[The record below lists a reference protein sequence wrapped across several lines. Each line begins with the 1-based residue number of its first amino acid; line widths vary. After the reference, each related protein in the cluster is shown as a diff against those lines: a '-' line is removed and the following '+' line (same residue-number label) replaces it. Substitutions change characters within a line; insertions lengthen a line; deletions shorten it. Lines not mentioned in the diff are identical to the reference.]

1 MRLLRTKSET
11 DRLLD
16 TVGES
21 LAALSGG
28 VNRNK
33 LKVGLIA
40 GAAAALAAGSAAI
53 ASIRRRTAGKDS

>member
-28 VNRNK
+28 VNRNQ

-40 GAAAALAAGSAAI
+40 GGAAALAAGSAAI
-53 ASIRRRTAGKDS
+53 SSIRRRTERTNS